1 VSSRLKTVALIAAVG
16 FVSVHCGGGTR
27 SAAGSGKVTA
37 GGISPASS
45 EATPTAKVEIR
56 QYKYFPETL
65 HVAVGSV
72 VRWTNFDNIGHTV
85 TFTAADTGPKRP
97 MRSRSEVL
105 EMNRPTELYSSKLFK
120 ENETFTVKFDR
131 AGRFGYI
138 CDPHPYM
145 KAVVVVE

>member
-1 VSSRLKTVALIAAVG
+1 MSSRLRTVALLAAVG
-16 FVSVHCGGGTR
+16 FVSAQCGGAK
-27 SAAGSGKVTA
+27 SAGGGRQSA

-45 EATPTAKVEIR
+45 SVTPTAKVEIK
-56 QYKYFPETL
+56 QYKYYPETL
-65 HVAVGSV
+65 HVQIGSV
-72 VRWTNFDNIGHTV
+72 VRWTNFDNVGHTV

-97 MRSRSEVL
+97 MRSRSEAL
-105 EMNRPTELYSSKLFK
+105 ELNRPTELYSSKLFK

-145 KAVVVVE
+145 KAVVIVE